1 MKKGFIFI
9 SVLLFLA
16 GCDKPA
22 GEGGTAS
29 IVGKVKVMDLEHFDL
44 PGQEHIDTSDIYYAA
59 DKRVYI
65 IYGDQD
71 VVYDDSFD
79 TSWDGSF
86 RFEHLRKGKYT
97 LFVYSECEG
106 DTVGLAS
113 YQKMNP
119 DYAQSLA
126 NIWHP
131 LCANEEYPLMKEIEI
146 TVNGEEVQAGDITTF
161 NIVNNQ

>member
-1 MKKGFIFI
+1 MKKGLIVI

-16 GCDKPA
+16 ACDKPA

-44 PGQEHIDTSDIYYAA
+44 PGQEYIDTSDIYYAA

-65 IYGDQD
+65 IYGDKD
-71 VVYDDSFD
+71 LVYDDSFD

-86 RFEHLRKGKYT
+86 RFEYLRKGKYT

-113 YQKMNP
+113 YQKTNP
-119 DYAQSLA
+119 DYAQALA

-146 TVNGEEVQAGDITTF
+146 TVNGEEAQVGDITTF